1 MGYIYKITNK
11 INQKSYIG
19 LTTKTIQERWQE
31 HIQVIDKYK
40 NVRPL
45 YSALAKY
52 GLEAFSIEEIEEVDD
67 DYLGE
72 REIYWI
78 SYFNTYQKG
87 YNATLGGDGKW
98 THSIEQYNL
107 NGDLIAVYNN
117 ITEAIKSTNISES
130 VIRAVCRHVYK
141 TAKGYIFKYSDDNV
155 DINEL
160 IAKAKTNNY
169 YKVPVYQYNL
179 DGSLLAIWSSIQEAI
194 QNTKVSNIKIALN
207 KSKPCCG
214 YVWRTEDKDFWD
226 NLDLT
231 SIIVQLS
238 LDNEIICY
246 YDSFLSAAK
255 ALNKKQGSAI
265 SECCR
270 NISYHKTAYGYK
282 WRFLKDV
289 L

>member
-1 MGYIYKITNK
+1 M
-11 INQKSYIG
+11 
-19 LTTKTIQERWQE
+19 E
-31 HIQVIDKYK
+31 DKAMK
-40 NVRPL
+40 
-45 YSALAKY
+45 KY
-52 GLEAFSIEEIEEVDD
+52 GRDNFSFSIIEECDENQLRD
-67 DYLGE
+67 K
-72 REIYWI
+72 EIYWI
-78 SYFNTYQKG
+78 VYYDSYNKG
-87 YNATLGGDGKW
+87 YNATLGGDGRW
-98 THSIEQYNL
+98 TRSIEQDNLTGNL
-107 NGDLIAVYNN
+107 NAVYNN
-117 ITEAIKSTNISES
+117 ITEAVKSTNISES
-130 VIRAVCRHVYK
+130 VIRAVCRQVYK
-141 TAKGYIFKYSDDNV
+141 TAKGYIFKYSDDNI

-160 IAKAKTNNY
+160 IAKAKTNNC

-179 DGSLLAIWSSIQEAI
+179 DGSLLAIWNSIQEAI

-270 NISYHKTAYGYK
+270 NVSYHKTAYGYK